1 VIPVLIQAGG
11 EGARLRPYTMVLP
24 KPLLPIIDTP
34 IIEIVLRQLRHQGF
48 RDTHISIGH
57 LGHLLQAVLGDGE
70 RFGMN
75 LHYVVEDQPLGTIGP
90 LRQLP
95 RPNGPVLVM
104 NGDLLTDLD
113 YVDLVEHH
121 TSADADLTI
130 GICRCP
136 VPVSLGVIDFDDEC
150 RIVGFREKPT
160 LHYWASTGIY
170 VLGPRVWD
178 LIPTNKFFGF
188 DALMERVLAGSLHA
202 EAYHFDGLWLDIGRP
217 EDHGRAAEVFEKNR
231 QRLLPPD
238 PSHVKDRPE

>member
-11 EGARLRPYTMVLP
+11 EGTRLRPYTMVLP

-34 IIEIVLRQLRHQGF
+34 IIEIVLRQLYHQGF

-75 LHYVVEDQPLGTIGP
+75 LRYIVEEQPLGTIGP
-90 LRQLP
+90 LRRLP
-95 RPNGPVLVM
+95 RPDGPVLVM

-113 YVDLVEHH
+113 YTNLIEYHA
-121 TSADADLTI
+121 SADADLTI
-130 GICRCP
+130 SIYRCP
-136 VPVSLGVIDFDDEC
+136 VPVSLGVIDFDDEWQ
-150 RIVGFREKPT
+150 ITGFREKPT

-178 LIPTNKFFGF
+178 LIPPNEFFGF
-188 DALMERVLAGSLHA
+188 VALMDRVLGGALRA
-202 EAYHFDGLWLDIGRP
+202 QAYRFDGLWMDIGRP
-217 EDHGRAAEVFEKNR
+217 EEYERAAEILEENR
-231 QRLLPPD
+231 HRLLPPD
-238 PSHVKDRPE
+238 